1 MLHYLEGYADQRII
15 NLDIELT
22 AATFGT
28 LKLTTRD
35 I

>member
-1 MLHYLEGYADQRII
+1 MLHYFEGYADQRII
-15 NLDIELT
+15 NLAIELT
-22 AATFGT
+22 AATLGT